1 MSDTI
6 RMMEEIRR
14 LKAEKNAVILA
25 HNYVAGEIQDVADF
39 VGDSLE
45 LSIRAS
51 DLKADRIVF
60 CGVRFMGETGKLL
73 SPDALVVLPAPDA
86 DCPMARMASAEAVRA
101 MRAKHPDAV
110 FIAYVNSTAEVKAQ
124 VDICCTSGN
133 AERVVGSVPPE
144 KEIVFL
150 PDRNL
155 GANLMKKLGRSMI
168 LWEGCCPIHDQV
180 TPEMIRRARA
190 AHPGAPLLVHLECR
204 PEVVALADGAM
215 STAGMLKFVKTS
227 SAREFVIGT
236 ESGILHRLKKENPGK
251 AFYSLEPE
259 LICRDMKKLTL
270 PMVLEALRTG
280 RTPVELEA
288 TLQKPAESAIR
299 RMLDL

>member
-1 MSDTI
+1 MSDTDRI
-6 RMMEEIRR
+6 MAEIRR

-45 LSIRAS
+45 LSIRAAK
-51 DLKADRIVF
+51 LKADRIVF

-86 DCPMARMASAEAVRA
+86 DCPMARMASAPAVRA
-101 MRAKHPDAV
+101 MREKHPDAV
-110 FIAYVNSTAEVKAQ
+110 FVAYVNSTAEVKAQ

-133 AERVVGSVPPE
+133 AERVVASIPPG

-155 GANLMKKLGRSMI
+155 GANLMKKLGRPMI
-168 LWEGCCPIHDQV
+168 LWDGCCPIHDQV
-180 TPEMIRRARA
+180 TPEMVKRART

-204 PEVVALADGAM
+204 PEVVALADAAM
-215 STAGMLKFVKTS
+215 STAGMLKFVQE
-227 SAREFVIGT
+227 SAAEEFIIGT
-236 ESGILHRLKKENPGK
+236 ESGILHRLGRENPGK
-251 AFYSLEPE
+251 RFHALEPE

-270 PMVLEALRTG
+270 PMVLEALKTG
-280 RTPVELEA
+280 QTPVELARE
-288 TLQKPAESAIR
+288 LQTPAADAIR
-299 RMLDL
+299 RMLEL